1 MTALPGP
8 RRSSPDLGVELLERA
23 LGYTRSA
30 LATVTPAHLCLPTP
44 CDRWRLGDLLAH
56 MEDSLD
62 AFAEGA
68 DGAISLHSAAPAPLT
83 QRITTLQT
91 KACGLLGAWS
101 AATTPHVEVG
111 GRPMPVGTIA
121 RLAAVEITVHGWD
134 VGRTTGAGLPIPDA
148 FAEAL
153 MPTALALALEHH
165 GEFGPPVPVAA
176 DAGPAR
182 RLLALLGRRS
192 SRS

>member
-8 RRSSPDLGVELLERA
+8 AQPVAGVALLERA

-30 LATVTPAHLCLPTP
+30 LATVRPAHLCLPTP
-44 CDRWRLGDLLAH
+44 CDQWRLADLLAH

-68 DGAISLHSAAPAPLT
+68 EGAIGLHSGAPAPLPE
-83 QRITTLQT
+83 RIGALQA

-101 AATTPHVEVG
+101 SATTDVVTVG
-111 GRPMPVGTIA
+111 GRPMAVGTIT
-121 RLAAVEITVHGWD
+121 RLAAVEIAVHGWD
-134 VGRTTGAGLPIPDA
+134 VARTTGAGLPIPDT
-148 FAEAL
+148 FADAL
-153 MPTALALALEHH
+153 LPTALALALEQH
-165 GEFGPPVPVAA
+165 GEFGTAVPVAA

-182 RLLALLGRRS
+182 RLLALLGRRAP
-192 SRS
+192 R